1 MIDEV
6 QLEQLAVEGDVR
18 LLVVEGRHIWEASP
32 SPAHQMIVDDIRATI
47 QPAHTSGSGG
57 DCGCY
62 HLADTN
68 LTLTPKKHKHSQVRP
83 DIAIYCERP
92 PRQQTALRIVPAAVI
107 EVVSPRYEEKDLEAL
122 PPAYLHAGVLD
133 VLVYEPQ
140 TQAITWWDQ
149 EGGVEEPRR
158 LTAPQT
164 ITLRCGC
171 QVTIGS

>member
-6 QLEQLAVEGDVR
+6 ELEQLVAEGDVR
-18 LLVVEGRHIWEASP
+18 LLIVEGRHIWEASP
-32 SPAHQMIVDDIRATI
+32 SPAHQMIVDDIRASI
-47 QPAHTSGSGG
+47 RPAEKRGSGG
-57 DCGCY
+57 GCGCY

-68 LTLTPKKHKHSQVRP
+68 LTLTPRRRKHSQVRP

-107 EVVSPRYEEKDLEAL
+107 EIVSPRYEEKDLETL

-133 VLVYEPQ
+133 VLVYDPQ
-140 TQAITWWDQ
+140 TQAITWFDQ
-149 EGGVEEPRR
+149 QGGVEEPQH

-164 ITLRCGC
+164 ITLHCGC
-171 QVTIGS
+171 QVTIA

>member
-1 MIDEV
+1 MIDEIK
-6 QLEQLAVEGDVR
+6 LEQLAVEGDVR

-47 QPAHTSGSGG
+47 QSAHTSGSGG
-57 DCGCY
+57 DCGSY

-68 LTLTPKKHKHSQVRP
+68 LTLTPEKRKHSQVRP
-83 DIAIYCERP
+83 DIAIYGERP
-92 PRQQTALRIVPAAVI
+92 PRQQTALRLVPAAVI
-107 EVVSPRYEEKDLEAL
+107 EIVSPRYEEKDLEAL

-140 TQAITWWDQ
+140 TQVITWWDQ
-149 EGGVEEPRR
+149 EGGEQEPRR

-171 QVTIGS
+171 QMTIG